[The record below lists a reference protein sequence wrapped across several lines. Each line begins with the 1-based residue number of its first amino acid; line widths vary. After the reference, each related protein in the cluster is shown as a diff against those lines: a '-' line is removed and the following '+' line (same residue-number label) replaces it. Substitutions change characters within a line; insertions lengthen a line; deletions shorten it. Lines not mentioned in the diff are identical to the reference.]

1 MTPEA
6 LARASLLISFFDTIE
21 NPVFYYSVAVIMKL
35 IVCLQFIH
43 MSMIV
48 RHIQILC
55 CTVRYS
61 QTQLLLL
68 VLLLLLLLCCCCCA
82 VVAAA
87 PAAAAAAA
95 VAAAAAPASAAA
107 ATTGSIFRR
116 KC

>member
-1 MTPEA
+1 LHDFA
-6 LARASLLISFFDTIE
+6 DHFFDTTE
-21 NPVFYYSVAVIMKL
+21 NQVYYYYVALIMQF

-82 VVAAA
+82 VAVAVAA

-95 VAAAAAPASAAA
+95 VAAAAAAA
-107 ATTGSIFRR
+107 ATAGSIFRR
-116 KC
+116 KY